1 MNRWMASVI
10 AFVCLVGVSSLI
22 AGCDPQSLK
31 FPKADAVSVMIPT
44 EGQMVT
50 GVVTFVEVT
59 GGVRVKADIIGLSP
73 GPHGIHIHQY
83 GDCRSED
90 GRLAGGHFNPENQ
103 SHEAPD
109 VTHRHAGDL
118 GNIVADQNGNADL
131 DIVNPLISLQGTN
144 GIVGRSVVVHAQADD
159 FTTQP
164 DGGSGER
171 LACGTIGIAHP

>member
-1 MNRWMASVI
+1 MNRWVASI
-10 AFVCLVGVSSLI
+10 MSFACLVSVFSLLT
-22 AGCDPQSLK
+22 GCDPQGLR
-31 FPKADAVSVMIPT
+31 FPKADAVSVLIPT

-59 GGVRVKADIIGLSP
+59 GGVRIRADIIGLPP

-103 SHEAPD
+103 PHGTPD
-109 VTHRHAGDL
+109 GQEQHAGDL
-118 GNIVADQNGNADL
+118 QNIVADQNGNADL
-131 DIVNPLISLQGTN
+131 DFVNPLISLQGTD
-144 GIVGRSVVVHAQADD
+144 GIVGRSVVVHALEDD

-164 DGGSGER
+164 DGGAGER
-171 LACGTIGIAHP
+171 LACGVIGIAHP